1 MIQTR
6 ITKMLSAAL
15 QADTAPL
22 ATHYGAI
29 VGIGELGQEVCVVR
43 FTHRFIHGVSKND
56 TDIAHCSFDAH
67 PPILVIFGTDVAE
80 RVCYQMMICHPTSPN

>member
-15 QADTAPL
+15 QTDTAPL

-29 VGIGELGQEVCVVR
+29 VGIGELGHEVPSAVP
-43 FTHRFIHGVSKND
+43 
-56 TDIAHCSFDAH
+56 SFKYLHIYLLMDC
-67 PPILVIFGTDVAE
+67 T
-80 RVCYQMMICHPTSPN
+80 RSTR

>member
-29 VGIGELGQEVCVVR
+29 VGIGELGHEVG
-43 FTHRFIHGVSKND
+43 H
-56 TDIAHCSFDAH
+56 AHCSC
-67 PPILVIFGTDVAE
+67 ILA
-80 RVCYQMMICHPTSPN
+80 Q

>member
-29 VGIGELGQEVCVVR
+29 VGIGELGHEVGR
-43 FTHRFIHGVSKND
+43 AR
-56 TDIAHCSFDAH
+56 CSC
-67 PPILVIFGTDVAE
+67 ILA
-80 RVCYQMMICHPTSPN
+80 Q

>member
-15 QADTAPL
+15 QTDTAPL

-29 VGIGELGQEVCVVR
+29 VGIGELGHEVC
-43 FTHRFIHGVSKND
+43 S
-56 TDIAHCSFDAH
+56 
-67 PPILVIFGTDVAE
+67 
-80 RVCYQMMICHPTSPN
+80 VCYWLLRYTCTLQTDAML